1 MKKRLTVN
9 VDAEVIPAAKRYAR
23 ARGVSLSSLVE
34 RSLRELA
41 AEDGQDG
48 SDADTSGGDGAY
60 EDWASWLDRWLDKVG
75 PPDPD
80 SDPYAEYKARKRNL
94 GNLKQPKPNEGATS
108 WAERW
113 AGVLK
118 GKFEPPTGD
127 DPRYEYLWYKHRLY
141 ELDDEGV
148 RTPAEQERD
157 RELFLQRWRRPRKD
171 KPAPTLG
178 ESPQHDELVRES
190 ES

>member
-1 MKKRLTVN
+1 M
-9 VDAEVIPAAKRYAR
+9 
-23 ARGVSLSSLVE
+23 
-34 RSLRELA
+34 
-41 AEDGQDG
+41 
-48 SDADTSGGDGAY
+48 
-60 EDWASWLDRWLDKVG
+60 
-75 PPDPD
+75 
-80 SDPYAEYKARKRNL
+80 
-94 GNLKQPKPNEGATS
+94 
-108 WAERW
+108 
-113 AGVLK
+113 LK

-141 ELDDEGV
+141 ELDDEDV